1 MGKHPIRLRVERA
14 DTEERFNKIVDH
26 FGSTGIEVVSRLI
39 KWCAREDDS
48 IQLALFHN
56 SDEAT
61 REMILRSLAKKK
73 PVGGE

>member
-1 MGKHPIRLRVERA
+1 VKLLVEKA
-14 DTEERFNKIVDH
+14 DTEERFQKIVDR
-26 FGSTGIEVVSRLI
+26 FGSTYVEMTSRLL
-39 KWCAREDDS
+39 KWYVRQDDS
-48 IQLALFHN
+48 IQLALFYN